1 MFEEYPHEL
10 TIERTERIIDD
21 TVYPPKETVTTD
33 RHKVQGFLDTPSSS
47 EQINYHNLDIRLDR
61 VLYVPFGTDITRS
74 DEFYY
79 GDEKYKFVGDLQ
91 DQGGQNEVLSAPVRR
106 V

>member
-1 MFEEYPHEL
+1 MFEEFPHEL

-21 TVYPPKETVTTD
+21 IVYPPKETVTTD
-33 RHKVQGFLDTPSSS
+33 RHDIQGFMDTPSSS
-47 EQINYHNLDIRLDR
+47 EQINYHNLNIALDR
-61 VLYVPFGTDITRS
+61 VLYIPYGSDIKRS
-74 DEFYY
+74 DVFFYDDVKYEFA
-79 GDEKYKFVGDLQ
+79 GDLQ